1 MMLIVSRPCP
11 ELNRIFIEAESL
23 FMEASRAPWT
33 VSGMEGSQGVSA
45 EWINVSAQSFIW
57 QRGDVVVN
65 KKVSPF
71 AHADGRD
78 GHKRVNLWYVR
89 EWEVLWKKAKSRVW
103 GWEKEKRSGRNSPL
117 QPLEAALVF
126 LISSSMQPTGF
137 TSQGVAD
144 WTQKRCALSVIN
156 KHQRIMKI

>member
-11 ELNRIFIEAESL
+11 VLNRIFIEAESL

-89 EWEVLWKKAKSRVW
+89 EWEMLWKKAKSRASRLVDSWRLMVSLWPGRGFWEDHLENLMFQEGEGQRVNEW
-103 GWEKEKRSGRNSPL
+103 GEGRHKCQFQHDL
-117 QPLEAALVF
+117 
-126 LISSSMQPTGF
+126 
-137 TSQGVAD
+137 
-144 WTQKRCALSVIN
+144 
-156 KHQRIMKI
+156 

>member
-89 EWEVLWKKAKSRVW
+89 EWEVLWKKAKSRASRLVD
-103 GWEKEKRSGRNSPL
+103 SGRLMVSLWPGR
-117 QPLEAALVF
+117 
-126 LISSSMQPTGF
+126 GF
-137 TSQGVAD
+137 WEDHVENLMFQEGEGQRVNE
-144 WTQKRCALSVIN
+144 WGEGRHKRQFQHDL
-156 KHQRIMKI
+156 

>member
-11 ELNRIFIEAESL
+11 VLNRIFREAESL

-71 AHADGRD
+71 AHTDGRD

-89 EWEVLWKKAKSRVW
+89 EWEVLWKKAKSRASRLVDSWRLMVSLWPGRGFWEDHLENLMFQEGEGQRVNEW
-103 GWEKEKRSGRNSPL
+103 GPIQTNS
-117 QPLEAALVF
+117 
-126 LISSSMQPTGF
+126 T
-137 TSQGVAD
+137 
-144 WTQKRCALSVIN
+144 
-156 KHQRIMKI
+156 